1 MYQCMAF
8 NTAGAVLSRR
18 ASLQFAC
25 ELQLLIDLFIYLLE
39 ANGTSARSES
49 SAVNG
54 CTILAIFI
62 RTAAGFFFVLFC
74 FVFCARRAT
83 SAVFTFGYL
92 SWEENVLSKRM
103 QHTLPLTLSR
113 MSLPVIGL

>member
-25 ELQLLIDLFIYLLE
+25 ELQLLIDLFIYLFE
-39 ANGTSARSES
+39 ANGTSPRSES

-62 RTAAGFFFVLFC
+62 RTAADFFFVC
-74 FVFCARRAT
+74 FVFYARRGT
-83 SAVFTFGYL
+83 SGVFTFGCL
-92 SWEENVLSKRM
+92 SLEENVPSKRI
-103 QHTLPLTLSR
+103 QQTLSLTLSR
-113 MSLPVIGL
+113 MSLTVIGL